1 MFRILITTAAT
12 VRNIRL
18 MVENIITSHTGIA
31 HHIGHN
37 AQSTPP
43 HHGFSLS
50 QCWVCECRALSL
62 SVLYSVTCLKDITF
76 QIERLL
82 ADQSQKSLRQ
92 SKIPDLFAAK

>member
-1 MFRILITTAAT
+1 MLKILITTATA
-12 VRNIRL
+12 VCNIRL

-50 QCWVCECRALSL
+50 QCWVCVCRALSL
-62 SVLYSVTCLKDITF
+62 SVLYSIRCLKDITF

-82 ADQSQKSLRQ
+82 AYQS
-92 SKIPDLFAAK
+92 